1 MTMSHSCMDGVRSVT
16 QLHHSLRHRSC
27 KKEIENGFKEF
38 VETYG
43 RKPELA
49 ECEII
54 WKDSLN
60 TEYVNIAL
68 TDIPEEYD
76 NTIFFYCKS
85 LSDLKSL
92 ADYGKE
98 DFIVTGCI
106 NFTDLR
112 NKT

>member
-1 MTMSHSCMDGVRSVT
+1 M
-16 QLHHSLRHRSC
+16 
-27 KKEIENGFKEF
+27 
-38 VETYG
+38 
-43 RKPELA
+43 
-49 ECEII
+49 
-54 WKDSLN
+54 
-60 TEYVNIAL
+60 
-68 TDIPEEYD
+68 

>member
-1 MTMSHSCMDGVRSVT
+1 M
-16 QLHHSLRHRSC
+16 
-27 KKEIENGFKEF
+27 ENGFKEF

-68 TDIPEEYD
+68 TDIPEEHMIIQYFS
-76 NTIFFYCKS
+76 TVKASPI
-85 LSDLKSL
+85 
-92 ADYGKE
+92 
-98 DFIVTGCI
+98 
-106 NFTDLR
+106 
-112 NKT
+112 

>member
-1 MTMSHSCMDGVRSVT
+1 M
-16 QLHHSLRHRSC
+16 
-27 KKEIENGFKEF
+27 ENGFKEF
-38 VETYG
+38 VKTYG

-60 TEYVNIAL
+60 TEDVNIAL

>member
-1 MTMSHSCMDGVRSVT
+1 MNCR
-16 QLHHSLRHRSC
+16 RC
-27 KKEIENGFKEF
+27 
-38 VETYG
+38 TYLG
-43 RKPELA
+43 A
-49 ECEII
+49 
-54 WKDSLN
+54 
-60 TEYVNIAL
+60 Y
-68 TDIPEEYD
+68 DIPEEYD